1 LIRQL
6 LPSEIVQQLGQV
18 YVFSIAQSFLLVHLL
33 KGEQVAGGGNTIF
46 KAAHAGSLGQN
57 ILLHGGYARE
67 RFLAAFLI
75 VVLAVGNKIAHHV
88 KQVRVAVQSWLAF
101 VIAAKNILAHIVHGN
116 VGILHGPNP
125 PAPGVDRWKA

>member
-1 LIRQL
+1 MIRQL

-88 KQVRVAVQSWLAF
+88 LPPSSDTRKVGLPAVPA
-101 VIAAKNILAHIVHGN
+101 VEAV
-116 VGILHGPNP
+116 P
-125 PAPGVDRWKA
+125 PETTSSVYS